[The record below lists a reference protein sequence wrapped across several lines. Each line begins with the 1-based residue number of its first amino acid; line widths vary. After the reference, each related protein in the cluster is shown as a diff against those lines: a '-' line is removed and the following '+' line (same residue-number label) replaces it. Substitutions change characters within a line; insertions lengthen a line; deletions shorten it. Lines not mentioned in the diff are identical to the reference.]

1 MRGDGLRAAGAL
13 QHEQLGQDR
22 NTLEPDAE
30 GPEHFRGN
38 VLVREQDG
46 EDGGAA
52 EEVFDLESVLVGVVG
67 GLVVVE
73 HQPDN
78 VGLGGDEDDLEG
90 GVPEGVGGVCPEEI
104 WGAGVV
110 SYWGFFCGRR
120 LKEGVAPWVVVCGMD
135 VPTYR
140 VAYTIM

>member
-1 MRGDGLRAAGAL
+1 MRSNRLRATRAL
-13 QHEQLGQDR
+13 QHEQLRQDR
-22 NTLEPDAE
+22 NALKPDAKR
-30 GPEHFRGN
+30 PQHFRRD

-52 EEVFDLESVLVGVVG
+52 EEVFDLEGVLVGVVG

-73 HQPDN
+73 HQPDD

-90 GVPEGVGGVCPEEI
+90 GVPEGVGGVCPEEV
-104 WGAGVV
+104 WRVFVV
-110 SYWGFFCGRR
+110 SCCAVGGW
-120 LKEGVAPWVVVCGMD
+120 LVVDGVD

>member
-1 MRGDGLRAAGAL
+1 MRSNRLRATRAL
-13 QHEQLGQDR
+13 QHEQLRQDR
-22 NTLEPDAE
+22 NALKPDAKR
-30 GPEHFRGN
+30 PQHFRRD
-38 VLVREQDG
+38 VLVREQDS

-52 EEVFDLESVLVGVVG
+52 EEVFDFESVLVGVVG

-73 HQPDN
+73 HQPDD

-104 WGAGVV
+104 WRVRLSVV
-110 SYWGFFCGRR
+110 GSLVRR
-120 LKEGVAPWVVVCGMD
+120 GLLRRVLVVRGID